1 MEWSHGKPP
10 HLVWGKKGRKFDPL
24 APQWGGKF
32 ASTPSTVSKEILLQH
47 LKLHSLEGWG
57 KIITKSGRKKKKQLH
72 NFLTYPEWV
81 VQHFYLAAFVLLLK
95 SGASVNS
102 WNRKNSIFTNYFMFK
117 CLLSLGVDA
126 YKVKKFQCE
135 TLG

>member
-1 MEWSHGKPP
+1 MVTWQTTPFGLRQKGEKVWSS
-10 HLVWGKKGRKFDPL
+10 
-24 APQWGGKF
+24 
-32 ASTPSTVSKEILLQH
+32 STTMGWEICE
-47 LKLHSLEGWG
+47 HSLYCLQGNSAPTPQTPFSWRLG
-57 KIITKSGRKKKKQLH
+57 KDITKSGRKKKKKQLH

-102 WNRKNSIFTNYFMFK
+102 WNRKNSIFTYYFMFK
-117 CLLSLGVDA
+117 CLLSLGVHA
-126 YKVKKFQCE
+126 YEVKKFQCE